1 MSLVRRF
8 WQEILE
14 TLYPPRCA
22 GCALVGYDSWCED
35 CLQSIPYLPLPV
47 CLRCGTPISSEGFC
61 TSCLQHPP
69 VPEAVRAVV
78 RYEGVVRRAIHRYKY
93 RGYAALAPA
102 LAQLLV
108 HGWDTPLTLPLQGAE
123 IVVPVPI
130 HPRRRRE
137 RGFNQSELLA
147 KWFCQAV
154 GLPYSSQS
162 LRRVQY
168 QQPQVG
174 LKQDER
180 RQNIQGA
187 FRVDLGEAVAGKRVL
202 LIDDVWTT
210 GSTLNEAA
218 RALLASGAETVFA
231 YVVAHEPLE

>member
-22 GCALVGYDSWCED
+22 GCALVGCDGWCEH
-35 CLQSIPYLPLPV
+35 CLRNIPYLPLPV
-47 CLRCGTPISSEGFC
+47 CLRCGTPVSSEGFC
-61 TSCLQHPP
+61 VSCLVHPL
-69 VPEAVRAVV
+69 VPEAVRAVA

-108 HGWDTPLTLPLQGAE
+108 QGWDTPLTLPLHQAE
-123 IVVPVPI
+123 IVVPVPV

-147 KWFCQAV
+147 ECFCKVV
-154 GLPYSSQS
+154 GLPCSPET

-168 QQPQVG
+168 RQPQVG
-174 LKQDER
+174 LRQDER
-180 RQNIQGA
+180 RQNVQGA
-187 FRVDLGEAVAGKRVL
+187 FEAFSGEAVVGKRVL

-218 RALLASGAETVFA
+218 SALLASGAEKVFA